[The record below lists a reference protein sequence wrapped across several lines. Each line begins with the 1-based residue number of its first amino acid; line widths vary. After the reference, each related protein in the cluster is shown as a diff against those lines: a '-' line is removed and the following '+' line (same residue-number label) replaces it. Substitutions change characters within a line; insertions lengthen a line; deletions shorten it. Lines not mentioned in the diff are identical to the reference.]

1 MKELGAGRDLLPID
15 DANSLAARVTQ
26 AVQELQLEGEAVSVF
41 NVQCRIGGGR
51 ATQVF
56 ACLKMMRK
64 HGFVQLPAS
73 GHGLQAQSAIE
84 ALRDA
89 LADLP
94 D

>member
-41 NVQCRIGGGR
+41 NVQ
-51 ATQVF
+51 
-56 ACLKMMRK
+56 
-64 HGFVQLPAS
+64 LPAS

-84 ALRDA
+84 ALRAA

>member
-1 MKELGAGRDLLPID
+1 MKELCAGHDLLPID

-64 HGFVQLPAS
+64 HGVVLPAS
-73 GHGLQAQSAIE
+73 GHGLQVQSAIE